1 MVSAYHPC
9 PLARILLAL
18 GLAAAL
24 ATPAFAQ
31 RPPTPGEGAAL
42 RSAYTAFVQRPG
54 SPAARDNRIVRLAVS
69 SITARYAAAE
79 LDSPTVGRS
88 TLVLRLTGATWRV
101 VGFGSSLSCAVAPR
115 NVLSDLGIPCAP
127 PQVSLADCGTLV
139 QQPAAL
145 TLSCKGAKYR
155 LVRLAWRSWGGSMST
170 ATGTALVKG
179 RTFPVTVTAAFAS
192 ACNGV
197 HRYLRL
203 TIRYVRA
210 HPKGIG
216 NVDVHAFTCTG

>member
-1 MVSAYHPC
+1 M
-9 PLARILLAL
+9 
-18 GLAAAL
+18 
-24 ATPAFAQ
+24 
-31 RPPTPGEGAAL
+31 
-42 RSAYTAFVQRPG
+42 
-54 SPAARDNRIVRLAVS
+54 S
-69 SITARYAAAE
+69 SITARYAAAD

-88 TLVLRLTGATWRV
+88 TVVLRLIGSTWKV

-127 PQVSLADCGTLV
+127 PQVSVADCGRLV
-139 QQPAAL
+139 QQPAEL
-145 TLSCKGAKYR
+145 TLICNKATYR
-155 LVRLAWRSWGGSMST
+155 LVGLAWRSWGGSLAT
-170 ATGTALVKG
+170 ATGTARVKA
-179 RTFPVTVTAAFAS
+179 RMYPVTVTAGFPS